1 MPYDITYNWNLVQS
15 TNEHFHRKEN
25 CGLGEQTCGCQ
36 EGGRGSDMDGKCGI
50 NRCRLLPLEWI
61 SDEILPF
68 MMEHDNEK
76 KNVYVCV

>member
-1 MPYDITYNWNLVQS
+1 
-15 TNEHFHRKEN
+15 
-25 CGLGEQTCGCQ
+25 
-36 EGGRGSDMDGKCGI
+36 MDWEFGV
-50 NRCRLLPLEWI
+50 NRYKLLPLEWI